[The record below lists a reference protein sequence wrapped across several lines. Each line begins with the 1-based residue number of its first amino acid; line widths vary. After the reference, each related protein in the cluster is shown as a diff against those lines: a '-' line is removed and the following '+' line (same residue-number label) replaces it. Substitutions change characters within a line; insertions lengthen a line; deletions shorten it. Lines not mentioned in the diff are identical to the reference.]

1 MNLLELAKEIE
12 ELKAKADAF
21 DDIYAYIWNQRL
33 PQEPHDADELYAVR
47 WLMQNRGASL
57 FDAPF
62 NIASFDEDPLLSDF
76 EDENWDMNMS
86 EAEERRLYLLEKE
99 RVSGRDK
106 AELYELTFADLDELG
121 SEEE

>member
-21 DDIYAYIWNQRL
+21 DDIYAYLESKAHMSQ
-33 PQEPHDADELYAVR
+33 HDADEFYAVR

-99 RVSGRDK
+99 RVSGLDK

>member
-21 DDIYAYIWNQRL
+21 DNIYAYLKSKAHMSQ
-33 PQEPHDADELYAVR
+33 HDADEFYAVR

-62 NIASFDEDPLLSDF
+62 DIASFEDPLLSDF
-76 EDENWDMNMS
+76 GDENMDLNMT
-86 EAEERRLYLLEKE
+86 EAEERRWYLLEKE
-99 RVSGRDK
+99 RVSGLDK
-106 AELYELTFADLDELG
+106 AELYELTFG
-121 SEEE
+121 REEE

>member
-21 DDIYAYIWNQRL
+21 DDIYAYLKSKAHMSQ
-33 PQEPHDADELYAVR
+33 HDADEFYAVR

-62 NIASFDEDPLLSDF
+62 DIASFEEDPLLSDF
-76 EDENWDMNMS
+76 VDENWDLNMT
-86 EAEERRLYLLEKE
+86 EAEERRWYLLEKE
-99 RVSGRDK
+99 RVSGLDK
-106 AELYELTFADLDELG
+106 AELHELTSFG

>member
-21 DDIYAYIWNQRL
+21 DDIYAYLESKAHMSQ
-33 PQEPHDADELYAVR
+33 HDADEFYAVR

-62 NIASFDEDPLLSDF
+62 NIASFEEDPLLSDF
-76 EDENWDMNMS
+76 DDENWDMNMS

-99 RVSGRDK
+99 RVAGLDK
-106 AELYELTFADLDELG
+106 AELYELTFG